1 MPGALATNPLDGSL
15 SMSLRTALAATLGA
29 ATLAAACSNA
39 LDPADSGPI
48 DTLPRSLSASEQ
60 ALIEYSNAFGLELLR
75 TVVAEDDRPN
85 VVLSPLSA
93 SMALGM
99 TLNGARTGTFDAMRS
114 TLGFHDLTQDEI
126 NASYRDLIGLL
137 TDLDP
142 NVRFSIANAVW
153 ANQDIAFRDAFF
165 QAVQA
170 HFEAEAASR
179 DFGDPATLEEING
192 WVADRTEGLIDE
204 ILRTLDPDLAMLLVN
219 AIYFEGAWT
228 TSFDPDDTAPADFT
242 RADGTTVRIPM
253 MRMSDAEVA
262 LGGGPDF
269 QVAELPYGGGAFA
282 MTILVPREDARDF
295 VAGLT
300 PARWAEALETLG
312 EPREID
318 LLSLPRLRL
327 TWDGY
332 LNDALRAMGME
343 VAFSSEADFSG
354 MTEDIGLCLDFVRQK
369 TFMEVDEAG
378 TRAAAVTAVGVG
390 VTSFTAFVADR
401 PFIVAIRERL
411 SGTVLFAGLV
421 GDPSQEDAGE
431 PAPQTGCE

>member
-1 MPGALATNPLDGSL
+1 MRV
-15 SMSLRTALAATLGA
+15 RTCFV
-29 ATLAAACSNA
+29 AAAAAAMFAAGCSNA
-39 LDPADSGPI
+39 LDPVDAGPI
-48 DTLPRSLSASEQ
+48 DSLPRSLSASEQ

-75 TVVAEDDRPN
+75 TVVGEDDRPN

-114 TLGFHDLTQDEI
+114 TVGFDDLSQDEI
-126 NASYRDLIGLL
+126 NAAYRDLIDLL
-137 TDLDP
+137 EDLDP
-142 NVRFSIANAVW
+142 NVRFAIANAVW
-153 ANQDIAFRDAFF
+153 ANEDITFREAFF
-165 QAVQA
+165 QAVRES
-170 HFEAEAASR
+170 FDAEAASR
-179 DFGDPATLEEING
+179 SFADPATLDEINA

-204 ILRTLDPDLAMLLVN
+204 ILGTLDPELAMLLVN

-228 TSFDPDDTAPADFT
+228 TRFDPEETAPADFT
-242 RADGTTVRIPM
+242 REDGSTVRVPM
-253 MRMSDAEVA
+253 MRMTDAEVA
-262 LGGGPDF
+262 LGGGAGF

-282 MTILVPREDARDF
+282 MTLVLPQGDARDF

-300 PARWAEALETLG
+300 PVRWAEVLGTLG

-343 VAFSSEADFSG
+343 VAFTGGADFSG
-354 MTEDIGLCLDFVRQK
+354 MTEDVGLCLDFVRQK
-369 TFMEVDEAG
+369 TFLEVDEAG

-390 VTSFTAFVADR
+390 VTSFTGFVADR
-401 PFIVAIRERL
+401 PFVLAIRERL
-411 SGTVLFAGLV
+411 SGTILFAGLV
-421 GDPSQEDAGE
+421 GDPSEGDAGA
-431 PAPQTGCE
+431 PAPQAGCE